1 MHNNKK
7 EIIKILNLTTNLNK
21 QKKYDLLQ
29 NIKNIQIIQIFKKIK
44 NK

>member
-21 QKKYDLLQ
+21 RKKYDLLQ